1 MSATF
6 QPRLA
11 APPQT
16 NQPGSVPD
24 PHAVQ
29 ALKGPHPQT
38 LLCQLVKILWQMVEG
53 STDGVLNLNEVSRLL
68 DLPRRRINDVTNV
81 LQGIEVLV
89 KKSKHTFQGHQL
101 RTRLDC
107 EVQMLVEQE
116 KKLDELIKTSREQ
129 VYRILTFLYL
139 SYEDVKSIM
148 KQTVI
153 VVKAPAETVLEVP
166 HPAESLQLYMK
177 STQGPI
183 DVYLCSEDHSPSDVP
198 DDHHDVNVE
207 GHIDCSTDDSN
218 VEEPPPTQSFL
229 SMSSTDA
236 VDDFWAMT
244 MEQLPPLATQSV
256 PLSATPLTSLPSPSH
271 SSSST
276 EGEEKQ
282 SFATLTTPLALSLG
296 GEEYLLSLGEDEGI
310 ADHFSVEPEGS
321 LWKCLEPTY
330 LHP

>member
-1 MSATF
+1 
-6 QPRLA
+6 
-11 APPQT
+11 
-16 NQPGSVPD
+16 
-24 PHAVQ
+24 
-29 ALKGPHPQT
+29 
-38 LLCQLVKILWQMVEG
+38 MVEG

-89 KKSKHTFQGHQL
+89 KKSKHTFQSMQ
-101 RTRLDC
+101 
-107 EVQMLVEQE
+107 
-116 KKLDELIKTSREQ
+116 
-129 VYRILTFLYL
+129 
-139 SYEDVKSIM
+139 
-148 KQTVI
+148 
-153 VVKAPAETVLEVP
+153 
-166 HPAESLQLYMK
+166 SLQLYMK

-198 DDHHDVNVE
+198 DDHNDVNVE
-207 GHIDCSTDDSN
+207 GHIDCSIDDSN

-256 PLSATPLTSLPSPSH
+256 SLSATPVTSLPSPSH
-271 SSSST
+271 SSSSS

-330 LHP
+330 LYP